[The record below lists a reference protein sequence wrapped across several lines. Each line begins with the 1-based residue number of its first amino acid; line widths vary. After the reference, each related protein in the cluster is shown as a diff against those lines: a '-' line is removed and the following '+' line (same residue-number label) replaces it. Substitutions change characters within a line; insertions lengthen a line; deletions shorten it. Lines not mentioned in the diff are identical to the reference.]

1 MRKFLQKKSDFLLT
15 YTHEIPQSEIGSQ
28 EKPCLNAICLST
40 IYAVMKRLCFFIMTL
55 FFLAAPQASA
65 NPLAIESAYLVP
77 SNGDIQFKEIASFS
91 NDAFKPFHKDL
102 RLGFVENPVWIKLR
116 INPQSASS
124 FDAASTIEH
133 DSAVVLRTGLLAL
146 DSIELYEQVDG
157 QWVKQHRGD
166 KVKQKYKSCQD
177 DFHCFELRTDP
188 KLPIDLY
195 LKIQTTTIT
204 TVVLEAVKVRD
215 LPVVVADRM
224 VTLVSTFAVALSL
237 LVIGVLFF
245 VIERSG
251 LVATFCAYQVSVVL
265 LTFLSTGLMARIFE
279 NTSPELINTL
289 NQYLLS
295 IRAIFSVLLGYVL
308 LQPYKLHPYY
318 RKAMLVLAGLCV
330 ISMYYVASDQFS
342 NASRLNIAI
351 HVICF
356 LVQIFGAATA
366 ENISKL
372 LRFLTLIGYL
382 IFEIILIGSI
392 FSAFNLY
399 PEISQSTPLFM
410 QSLGDWRLNG
420 SRVGIFLFAILIIQV
435 FDRRRISNEAL
446 QGFKVEAAK
455 STAQRERLTERQS
468 MIDMLTHELKNPLG
482 TIRFAIAS
490 LKRNVS
496 IDSDSLQRVKRID
509 DSVERMNE
517 LIEHVA
523 LSNKIDRFDASQ
535 VKESVD
541 IAELIEVCIG
551 DYDRIRIFR
560 VEVERGLFISTS
572 RLMLSLILQNLIS
585 NAYKYHLSQDTVLI
599 KAYAQN
605 NTAVIEVSNTI
616 EIDKSPDPSKL
627 FQAYYRHNNIQE
639 QPGMGLGLSLSMSA
653 AEKINAKIEFSQE
666 RNLVVFSLK
675 VPL

>member
-1 MRKFLQKKSDFLLT
+1 
-15 YTHEIPQSEIGSQ
+15 
-28 EKPCLNAICLST
+28 
-40 IYAVMKRLCFFIMTL
+40 MKRLWFFLMTL
-55 FFLAAPQASA
+55 FFLAAPQAA
-65 NPLAIESAYLVP
+65 ATPFAIESAYLV
-77 SNGDIQFKEIASFS
+77 SSSDNIQLEEIASFP
-91 NDAFKPFHKDL
+91 NDAFKHFHKDL

-116 INPQSASS
+116 IKPQPTTSAE
-124 FDAASTIEH
+124 AASVIGS

-146 DSIELYEQVDG
+146 DSIELFERVNG
-157 QWVKQHRGD
+157 EWIKQHRGD
-166 KVKQKYKSCQD
+166 KVKQKYASCPD
-177 DFHCFELRTDP
+177 DFHCFELRSDP
-188 KLPIDLY
+188 QHPIDLY

-204 TVVLEAVKVRD
+204 TVVLEAVSVRD
-215 LPVVVADRM
+215 LPLLVANRM
-224 VTLVSTFAVALSL
+224 VTLMSTFAVATSL
-237 LVIGVLFF
+237 LVIGLLFF
-245 VIERSG
+245 VIERSS
-251 LVATFCAYQVSVVL
+251 LVATFCAYQISVVL
-265 LTFLSTGLMARIFE
+265 LTFLSTGLMARMFE

-308 LQPYKLHPYY
+308 LQPYKLHSYY
-318 RKAMLVLAGLCV
+318 RKAMLFLAGLCV
-330 ISMYYVASDQFS
+330 LSMYCVVSAQFS

-351 HVICF
+351 HLICF
-356 LVQIFGAATA
+356 MVQIFGAATA
-366 ENISKL
+366 QNISKL
-372 LRFLTLIGYL
+372 LRWLTLIGYL

-435 FDRRRISNEAL
+435 FDRRKISNETL
-446 QGFKVEAAK
+446 QAFKHEAAK
-455 STAQRERLTERQS
+455 STAQRERLIERQS

-541 IAELIEVCIG
+541 IAELIEVSIG
-551 DYDRIRIFR
+551 DYADIRIFR
-560 VEVERGLFISTS
+560 IEVERGLFIPTS
-572 RLMLSLILQNLIS
+572 RLMISLILQNLIS
-585 NAYKYHLSQDTVLI
+585 NAYKYHLPTDTVLI

-605 NTAVIEVSNTI
+605 HTAVIEVSNTI

-627 FQAYYRHNNIQE
+627 FQAYYRHNNVQE

-653 AEKINAKIEFSQE
+653 AEKINATIEFSQE

>member
-1 MRKFLQKKSDFLLT
+1 
-15 YTHEIPQSEIGSQ
+15 
-28 EKPCLNAICLST
+28 
-40 IYAVMKRLCFFIMTL
+40 
-55 FFLAAPQASA
+55 
-65 NPLAIESAYLVP
+65 
-77 SNGDIQFKEIASFS
+77 
-91 NDAFKPFHKDL
+91 
-102 RLGFVENPVWIKLR
+102 
-116 INPQSASS
+116 
-124 FDAASTIEH
+124 
-133 DSAVVLRTGLLAL
+133 
-146 DSIELYEQVDG
+146 
-157 QWVKQHRGD
+157 
-166 KVKQKYKSCQD
+166 
-177 DFHCFELRTDP
+177 
-188 KLPIDLY
+188 
-195 LKIQTTTIT
+195 
-204 TVVLEAVKVRD
+204 
-215 LPVVVADRM
+215 
-224 VTLVSTFAVALSL
+224 
-237 LVIGVLFF
+237 
-245 VIERSG
+245 
-251 LVATFCAYQVSVVL
+251 
-265 LTFLSTGLMARIFE
+265 
-279 NTSPELINTL
+279 
-289 NQYLLS
+289 
-295 IRAIFSVLLGYVL
+295 
-308 LQPYKLHPYY
+308 
-318 RKAMLVLAGLCV
+318 
-330 ISMYYVASDQFS
+330 
-342 NASRLNIAI
+342 
-351 HVICF
+351 
-356 LVQIFGAATA
+356 
-366 ENISKL
+366 
-372 LRFLTLIGYL
+372 
-382 IFEIILIGSI
+382 
-392 FSAFNLY
+392 
-399 PEISQSTPLFM
+399 
-410 QSLGDWRLNG
+410 
-420 SRVGIFLFAILIIQV
+420 
-435 FDRRRISNEAL
+435 
-446 QGFKVEAAK
+446 
-455 STAQRERLTERQS
+455 

>member
-1 MRKFLQKKSDFLLT
+1 
-15 YTHEIPQSEIGSQ
+15 
-28 EKPCLNAICLST
+28 
-40 IYAVMKRLCFFIMTL
+40 MKRLWFFLMTL
-55 FFLAAPQASA
+55 FFLAAPQAAA
-65 NPLAIESAYLVP
+65 NPLAIESAYLV
-77 SNGDIQFKEIASFS
+77 SSSDNIQLEEVASFS

-116 INPQSASS
+116 IKPQPATSS
-124 FDAASTIEH
+124 EAASVIGS
-133 DSAVVLRTGLLAL
+133 DSAVVLRAGLLAL
-146 DSIELYEQVDG
+146 DSIELFERVNG
-157 QWVKQHRGD
+157 EWIKQHRGD
-166 KVKQKYKSCQD
+166 KVKQKYTSCPD
-177 DFHCFELRTDP
+177 DFHCFELRSDP
-188 KLPIDLY
+188 KHPIDLY

-204 TVVLEAVKVRD
+204 TVVLEAVSVRD
-215 LPVVVADRM
+215 LPLLVANRM
-224 VTLVSTFAVALSL
+224 VTLMSTFAVATSL
-237 LVIGVLFF
+237 LVIGLLFF
-245 VIERSG
+245 VIERSS
-251 LVATFCAYQVSVVL
+251 LVATFCAYQIAVVL
-265 LTFLSTGLMARIFE
+265 LTFLSTGLMARMFE

-318 RKAMLVLAGLCV
+318 RKAMLFLAGLCV
-330 ISMYYVASDQFS
+330 LSMYCVASAQFS

-366 ENISKL
+366 QNISKL
-372 LRFLTLIGYL
+372 LRWLTLIGYV

-392 FSAFNLY
+392 FTAFNLY

-435 FDRRRISNEAL
+435 FDRRKISNETL
-446 QGFKVEAAK
+446 EEFKLEAAK
-455 STAQRERLTERQS
+455 STAQRERLIERQS

-541 IAELIEVCIG
+541 IAELIEVSIG
-551 DYDRIRIFR
+551 DYADIRIFR
-560 VEVERGLFISTS
+560 IEVERGLFITTS

-585 NAYKYHLSQDTVLI
+585 NAYKYHLPTDTVLI

-605 NTAVIEVSNTI
+605 HTAVIEVSNTI

-627 FQAYYRHNNIQE
+627 FQAYYRHNNVQE

-653 AEKINAKIEFSQE
+653 AEKINATIEFSQE

>member
-1 MRKFLQKKSDFLLT
+1 
-15 YTHEIPQSEIGSQ
+15 
-28 EKPCLNAICLST
+28 
-40 IYAVMKRLCFFIMTL
+40 MKRLWFFLMTL
-55 FFLAAPQASA
+55 FFLAAPQAA
-65 NPLAIESAYLVP
+65 ATPFAIESAYLV
-77 SNGDIQFKEIASFS
+77 SSSDNIKLEEVASFS

-102 RLGFVENPVWIKLR
+102 RLGFIENPVWIKLR
-116 INPQSASS
+116 IKPQPATSS
-124 FDAASTIEH
+124 EAASVIGS

-146 DSIELYEQVDG
+146 DSIELFERVNG
-157 QWVKQHRGD
+157 EWIKQHRGD
-166 KVKQKYKSCQD
+166 KVKQKYASCPD
-177 DFHCFELRTDP
+177 DFHCFELRSDP
-188 KLPIDLY
+188 QHPIDLY

-204 TVVLEAVKVRD
+204 TVVLEAVSVRD
-215 LPVVVADRM
+215 LPLLVANRM
-224 VTLVSTFAVALSL
+224 VTLMSTFAVATSL
-237 LVIGVLFF
+237 LVIGLLFF
-245 VIERSG
+245 VIERSS
-251 LVATFCAYQVSVVL
+251 LVATFCAYQISVVL
-265 LTFLSTGLMARIFE
+265 LTFLSTGLMARMFE

-308 LQPYKLHPYY
+308 LQPYKLHSYY
-318 RKAMLVLAGLCV
+318 RKAMLFLAGLCV
-330 ISMYYVASDQFS
+330 LSMYCVVSAQFS

-351 HVICF
+351 HLICF
-356 LVQIFGAATA
+356 MVQIFGAATA
-366 ENISKL
+366 QNISKL
-372 LRFLTLIGYL
+372 LRWLTLIGYL

-435 FDRRRISNEAL
+435 FDRRKISNETL
-446 QGFKVEAAK
+446 QAFKHEAAK
-455 STAQRERLTERQS
+455 STAQRERLIERQS

-541 IAELIEVCIG
+541 IAELIEVSIG
-551 DYDRIRIFR
+551 DYADIRIFR
-560 VEVERGLFISTS
+560 IEVERGLFIPTS

-585 NAYKYHLSQDTVLI
+585 NAYKYHLPTDTVLI

-605 NTAVIEVSNTI
+605 HTAVIEVSNTI

-627 FQAYYRHNNIQE
+627 FQAYYRHNNVQE
-639 QPGMGLGLSLSMSA
+639 QPGMGLGLSLAMSA
-653 AEKINAKIEFSQE
+653 AEKINATIEFSQE

>member
-1 MRKFLQKKSDFLLT
+1 
-15 YTHEIPQSEIGSQ
+15 
-28 EKPCLNAICLST
+28 
-40 IYAVMKRLCFFIMTL
+40 MKRLWFFLMTL
-55 FFLAAPQASA
+55 FFLAAPQAA
-65 NPLAIESAYLVP
+65 ATPFAIESAYLV
-77 SNGDIQFKEIASFS
+77 SSSDNIQLEEIASFS

-102 RLGFVENPVWIKLR
+102 RLGFIENPVWIKLR
-116 INPQSASS
+116 IKPQPATSS
-124 FDAASTIEH
+124 EATSVIGS

-146 DSIELYEQVDG
+146 DSIELFERVNG
-157 QWVKQHRGD
+157 EWIKQHRGD
-166 KVKQKYKSCQD
+166 KVKQKYASCPD
-177 DFHCFELRTDP
+177 DFHCFELRSDP
-188 KLPIDLY
+188 QHPIDLY

-204 TVVLEAVKVRD
+204 TVILEAVSVRD
-215 LPVVVADRM
+215 LPLLVANRM
-224 VTLVSTFAVALSL
+224 VTLMSTFAVAISL
-237 LVIGVLFF
+237 LVIGLLFF
-245 VIERSG
+245 VIERSS
-251 LVATFCAYQVSVVL
+251 LVATFCAYQISVVL
-265 LTFLSTGLMARIFE
+265 LTFLSTGLMARMFE

-308 LQPYKLHPYY
+308 LQPYKLHSYY
-318 RKAMLVLAGLCV
+318 RKAMLFLAGLCV
-330 ISMYYVASDQFS
+330 LSMYCVVSAQFS

-351 HVICF
+351 HLICF
-356 LVQIFGAATA
+356 MVQIFGAATA
-366 ENISKL
+366 QNISKL
-372 LRFLTLIGYL
+372 LRWLTLIGYL

-435 FDRRRISNEAL
+435 FDRRKISNETL
-446 QGFKVEAAK
+446 QAFKHEAAK
-455 STAQRERLTERQS
+455 STAQRERLIERQS

-541 IAELIEVCIG
+541 IAELIEVSIG
-551 DYDRIRIFR
+551 DYADIRIFR
-560 VEVERGLFISTS
+560 IEVERGLFIPTS

-585 NAYKYHLSQDTVLI
+585 NAYKYHLPTDTVLI

-605 NTAVIEVSNTI
+605 HTAVIEVSNTI

-627 FQAYYRHNNIQE
+627 FQAYYRHNNVQE
-639 QPGMGLGLSLSMSA
+639 QPGMGLGLSLAMSA
-653 AEKINAKIEFSQE
+653 AEKINATIEFSQE

>member
-1 MRKFLQKKSDFLLT
+1 
-15 YTHEIPQSEIGSQ
+15 
-28 EKPCLNAICLST
+28 
-40 IYAVMKRLCFFIMTL
+40 MKRLWFFLMTL
-55 FFLAAPQASA
+55 FFLAAPQAA
-65 NPLAIESAYLVP
+65 ATPFAIESAYLV
-77 SNGDIQFKEIASFS
+77 SSSDNIQLEEIASFS

-102 RLGFVENPVWIKLR
+102 RLGFIENPVWIKLR
-116 INPQSASS
+116 IKPQPATSS
-124 FDAASTIEH
+124 EATSVIGS

-146 DSIELYEQVDG
+146 DSIELFERVNG
-157 QWVKQHRGD
+157 EWIKQHRGD
-166 KVKQKYKSCQD
+166 KVKQKYASCPD
-177 DFHCFELRTDP
+177 DFHCFELRSDP
-188 KLPIDLY
+188 QHPIDLY

-204 TVVLEAVKVRD
+204 TVVLEAVSVRD
-215 LPVVVADRM
+215 LPLLVANRM
-224 VTLVSTFAVALSL
+224 VTLMSTFAVATSL
-237 LVIGVLFF
+237 LVIGLLFF
-245 VIERSG
+245 VIERSS
-251 LVATFCAYQVSVVL
+251 LVATFCAYQISVVL
-265 LTFLSTGLMARIFE
+265 LTFLSTGLMARMFE

-308 LQPYKLHPYY
+308 LQPYKLHSYY
-318 RKAMLVLAGLCV
+318 RKAMLFLAGLCV
-330 ISMYYVASDQFS
+330 LSMYCVVSAQFS

-351 HVICF
+351 HLICF
-356 LVQIFGAATA
+356 MVQIFGAATA
-366 ENISKL
+366 QNISKL
-372 LRFLTLIGYL
+372 LRWLTLIGYL

-435 FDRRRISNEAL
+435 FDRRKISNETL
-446 QGFKVEAAK
+446 QAFKHEAAK
-455 STAQRERLTERQS
+455 STAQRERLIERQS

-541 IAELIEVCIG
+541 IAELIEVSIG
-551 DYDRIRIFR
+551 DYADIRIFR
-560 VEVERGLFISTS
+560 IEVERGLFIPTS

-585 NAYKYHLSQDTVLI
+585 NAYKYHLPTDTVLI

-605 NTAVIEVSNTI
+605 HTAVIEVSNTI

-627 FQAYYRHNNIQE
+627 FQAYYRHNNVQE
-639 QPGMGLGLSLSMSA
+639 QPGMGLGLSLAMSA
-653 AEKINAKIEFSQE
+653 AEKINATIEFSQE

>member
-1 MRKFLQKKSDFLLT
+1 
-15 YTHEIPQSEIGSQ
+15 
-28 EKPCLNAICLST
+28 
-40 IYAVMKRLCFFIMTL
+40 MKRLWFFLMML
-55 FFLAAPQASA
+55 FFLAAPQAA
-65 NPLAIESAYLVP
+65 ATPFAIESAYLV
-77 SNGDIQFKEIASFS
+77 SSSDNIQLEEVASFS

-102 RLGFVENPVWIKLR
+102 RLGFIENPVWIKLR
-116 INPQSASS
+116 IKPQPATSS
-124 FDAASTIEH
+124 EAASVIGS

-146 DSIELYEQVDG
+146 DSIELFERVNG
-157 QWVKQHRGD
+157 EWIKQHRGD
-166 KVKQKYKSCQD
+166 KVKQKYASCPD
-177 DFHCFELRTDP
+177 DFHCFELRSDP
-188 KLPIDLY
+188 QHPIDLY

-204 TVVLEAVKVRD
+204 TVVLEAVSVRD
-215 LPVVVADRM
+215 LPLLVANRM
-224 VTLVSTFAVALSL
+224 VTLMSTFAVATSL
-237 LVIGVLFF
+237 LVIGLLFF
-245 VIERSG
+245 VIERSS
-251 LVATFCAYQVSVVL
+251 LVATFCAYQISVVL
-265 LTFLSTGLMARIFE
+265 LTFLSTGLMARMFE

-308 LQPYKLHPYY
+308 LQPYKLHSYY
-318 RKAMLVLAGLCV
+318 RKAMLFLAGLCV
-330 ISMYYVASDQFS
+330 LSMYCVVSAQFS

-351 HVICF
+351 HLICF
-356 LVQIFGAATA
+356 MVQIFGAATA
-366 ENISKL
+366 QNISKL
-372 LRFLTLIGYL
+372 LRWLTLIGYL

-435 FDRRRISNEAL
+435 FDRRKISNETL
-446 QGFKVEAAK
+446 QAFKHEAAK
-455 STAQRERLTERQS
+455 STAQRERLIERQS

-535 VKESVD
+535 VKEPVD
-541 IAELIEVCIG
+541 IAELIEVSIG
-551 DYDRIRIFR
+551 DYADIRIFR
-560 VEVERGLFISTS
+560 IEVERGLFIPTS

-585 NAYKYHLSQDTVLI
+585 NAYKYHLLTDTVLI

-605 NTAVIEVSNTI
+605 HTAVIEVSNTI

-627 FQAYYRHNNIQE
+627 FQAYYRHNNVQE

-653 AEKINAKIEFSQE
+653 AEKINATIEFSQE

>member
-1 MRKFLQKKSDFLLT
+1 
-15 YTHEIPQSEIGSQ
+15 
-28 EKPCLNAICLST
+28 
-40 IYAVMKRLCFFIMTL
+40 MKRLWFFLMTL
-55 FFLAAPQASA
+55 FFLAAPQAAA
-65 NPLAIESAYLVP
+65 NPLAIESAYLV
-77 SNGDIQFKEIASFS
+77 SSSDNIQLEEVASFS
-91 NDAFKPFHKDL
+91 NDAFKPFPKDL

-116 INPQSASS
+116 IKPQPATSS
-124 FDAASTIEH
+124 EAASVIGS
-133 DSAVVLRTGLLAL
+133 DSAVVLRAGLLAL
-146 DSIELYEQVDG
+146 DSIELFERVNG
-157 QWVKQHRGD
+157 EWIKQHRGD
-166 KVKQKYKSCQD
+166 KVKQKYTSCPD
-177 DFHCFELRTDP
+177 DFHCFELRSDP
-188 KLPIDLY
+188 KHPIDLY

-204 TVVLEAVKVRD
+204 TVVLEAVSVRD
-215 LPVVVADRM
+215 LPLLVANRM
-224 VTLVSTFAVALSL
+224 VTLMSTFAVATSL
-237 LVIGVLFF
+237 LVIGLLFF
-245 VIERSG
+245 VIERSS
-251 LVATFCAYQVSVVL
+251 LVATFCAYQIAVVL
-265 LTFLSTGLMARIFE
+265 LTFLSTGLMARMFE

-318 RKAMLVLAGLCV
+318 RKAMLFLAGLCV
-330 ISMYYVASDQFS
+330 LSMYCVASAQFS

-366 ENISKL
+366 QNISKL
-372 LRFLTLIGYL
+372 LRWLTLIGYV

-392 FSAFNLY
+392 FTAFNLY

-435 FDRRRISNEAL
+435 FDRRKISNETL
-446 QGFKVEAAK
+446 EEFKLEAAQ
-455 STAQRERLTERQS
+455 STAQRERLIERQS

-541 IAELIEVCIG
+541 IAELIEVSIG
-551 DYDRIRIFR
+551 DYADIRIFR
-560 VEVERGLFISTS
+560 IEVERGLFITTS

-585 NAYKYHLSQDTVLI
+585 NAYKYHLPTDTVLI
-599 KAYAQN
+599 KAYSQN
-605 NTAVIEVSNTI
+605 HTAVIEVSNTI

-627 FQAYYRHNNIQE
+627 FQAYYRHNNVQE

-653 AEKINAKIEFSQE
+653 AEKINATIEFSQE

>member
-1 MRKFLQKKSDFLLT
+1 
-15 YTHEIPQSEIGSQ
+15 
-28 EKPCLNAICLST
+28 
-40 IYAVMKRLCFFIMTL
+40 V
-55 FFLAAPQASA
+55 
-65 NPLAIESAYLVP
+65 
-77 SNGDIQFKEIASFS
+77 
-91 NDAFKPFHKDL
+91 
-102 RLGFVENPVWIKLR
+102 FVE
-116 INPQSASS
+116 A
-124 FDAASTIEH
+124 
-133 DSAVVLRTGLLAL
+133 
-146 DSIELYEQVDG
+146 
-157 QWVKQHRGD
+157 
-166 KVKQKYKSCQD
+166 
-177 DFHCFELRTDP
+177 
-188 KLPIDLY
+188 
-195 LKIQTTTIT
+195 
-204 TVVLEAVKVRD
+204 
-215 LPVVVADRM
+215 
-224 VTLVSTFAVALSL
+224 
-237 LVIGVLFF
+237 
-245 VIERSG
+245 
-251 LVATFCAYQVSVVL
+251 
-265 LTFLSTGLMARIFE
+265 
-279 NTSPELINTL
+279 SPELINTL

-295 IRAIFSVLLGYVL
+295 IRATFSVLLGYVL
-308 LQPYKLHPYY
+308 LQPYKLHAYY
-318 RKAMLVLAGLCV
+318 RKAMWLLAGMCLV
-330 ISMYYVASDQFS
+330 SMYCVVSDQFS

-372 LRFLTLIGYL
+372 LRWLTLIGYL

-399 PEISQSTPLFM
+399 PEISQATPLFM

-435 FDRRRISNEAL
+435 FDRRRISNETL
-446 QGFKVEAAK
+446 QAFKLEAAK
-455 STAQRERLTERQS
+455 STAQRERLIERQS

-496 IDSDSLQRVKRID
+496 IDSESLQRVKRID

-523 LSNKIDRFDASQ
+523 LSNKIDRFDTNQ

-541 IAELIEVCIG
+541 VAELIEVSIG
-551 DYDRIRIFR
+551 DYDDIRIFS
-560 VEVERGLFISTS
+560 VEVESGLHVPTN
-572 RLMLSLILQNLIS
+572 RLMLTLILQNLIS
-585 NAYKYHLSQDTVLI
+585 NAYKYHVPTDSVLI
-599 KAYAQN
+599 KAYVQN

-616 EIDKSPDPSKL
+616 ELHKSPDTDKL
-627 FQAYYRHNNIQE
+627 FQAYYRHNNVQE

>member
-1 MRKFLQKKSDFLLT
+1 VQKKSDFLLT
-15 YTHEIPQSEIGSQ
+15 YTHEIPQSEIGPQ

-40 IYAVMKRLCFFIMTL
+40 IYAVMKRLWFFLMTL
-55 FFLAAPQASA
+55 FFLAAPQAAA
-65 NPLAIESAYLVP
+65 NPLPIESAYFVSP
-77 SNGDIQFKEIASFS
+77 REDIQLQEVSSFP
-91 NDAFKPFHKDL
+91 DAAFKPFQKDL
-102 RLGFVENPVWIKLR
+102 RLGFIEKPVWVKLR
-116 INPQSASS
+116 INPQPSTSS
-124 FDAASTIEH
+124 EATTAKGS

-157 QWVKQHRGD
+157 EWVKQHRGD

-177 DFHCFELRTDP
+177 DFHCFELRSDP

-204 TVVLEAVKVRD
+204 TVVLEAVTVRD
-215 LPVVVADRM
+215 LPALVANRM
-224 VTLVSTFAVALSL
+224 VTLVSTLAVATSL
-237 LVIGVLFF
+237 LVIGLLFF
-245 VIERSG
+245 VIERSS
-251 LVATFCAYQVSVVL
+251 LVATFCAYQISVL
-265 LTFLSTGLMARIFE
+265 LLTLLSTGLLGRIFE
-279 NTSPELINTL
+279 STSPELINTL

-318 RKAMLVLAGLCV
+318 QKAMLFLAGLCV
-330 ISMYYVASDQFS
+330 LSMYCVASAQFS

-351 HVICF
+351 HLICF
-356 LVQIFGAATA
+356 LVQIFGVATA
-366 ENISKL
+366 QNISKL
-372 LRFLTLIGYL
+372 LRWLTLIGYL

-420 SRVGIFLFAILIIQV
+420 GRVGIFLFAILIIQV
-435 FDRRRISNEAL
+435 FDRRRISNETL
-446 QGFKVEAAK
+446 QAFKLEAAQ
-455 STAQRERLTERQS
+455 STGQRERLIERQS

-496 IDSDSLQRVKRID
+496 IDSESLQRVKRID

-523 LSNKIDRFDASQ
+523 LSNKIDRFDTNQ

-541 IAELIEVCIG
+541 VAELIEVSIG
-551 DYDRIRIFR
+551 DYDDIRIFR
-560 VEVERGLFISTS
+560 LEVENGLCIPTN

-585 NAYKYHLSQDTVLI
+585 NAYKYHVPTDTVLI
-599 KAYAQN
+599 KAYVQN

-616 EIDKSPDPSKL
+616 ELHKSPDPTKL
-627 FQAYYRHNNIQE
+627 FQAYYRHNNVQE

>member
-1 MRKFLQKKSDFLLT
+1 VQKKSDFLLT
-15 YTHEIPQSEIGSQ
+15 VTHEIPQSEKGSQ
-28 EKPCLNAICLST
+28 EKPCLNAFCLST
-40 IYAVMKRLCFFIMTL
+40 IYAVMKRLWFFLMTL
-55 FFLAAPQASA
+55 FFLAAPQAAA
-65 NPLAIESAYLVP
+65 NPLAIESAYLV
-77 SNGDIQFKEIASFS
+77 SSSDNIQLDEVASFP

-102 RLGFVENPVWIKLR
+102 RLGFVVNPVWIKLR
-116 INPQSASS
+116 IKPQPTTSAEASS
-124 FDAASTIEH
+124 VIGS

-157 QWVKQHRGD
+157 EWVKQHRGD

-177 DFHCFELRTDP
+177 DFHCFELRSDP

-204 TVVLEAVKVRD
+204 TVVLEAVTVRD
-215 LPVVVADRM
+215 LPALVANRM
-224 VTLVSTFAVALSL
+224 VTLVSTLAVATSL
-237 LVIGVLFF
+237 LVIGLLFF
-245 VIERSG
+245 VIERSS
-251 LVATFCAYQVSVVL
+251 LVATFCAYQISVVL
-265 LTFLSTGLMARIFE
+265 LTLLSTGLVGRMFE
-279 NTSPELINTL
+279 NTSPDLVNTL

-295 IRAIFSVLLGYVL
+295 IRATFSVLLGYVL
-308 LQPYKLHPYY
+308 LQPYKLHAYY
-318 RKAMLVLAGLCV
+318 RKAMWLLAAMCLV
-330 ISMYYVASDQFS
+330 SMYFVVNDEFS

-372 LRFLTLIGYL
+372 LRWITLIGYV
-382 IFEIILIGSI
+382 IFEIILVGSI
-392 FSAFNLY
+392 LTAFNLY
-399 PEISQSTPLFM
+399 PEISHSTPLFM

-420 SRVGIFLFAILIIQV
+420 GRVGIFLFAILIIQV
-435 FDRRRISNEAL
+435 FDRRRISNETL
-446 QGFKVEAAK
+446 QEFKLEAAQ
-455 STAQRERLTERQS
+455 STAQRERLIERQS

-496 IDSDSLQRVKRID
+496 IDSESLQRVKRID

-523 LSNKIDRFDASQ
+523 LSNKIDRFDTNQ

-541 IAELIEVCIG
+541 VAELIEVSIG
-551 DYDRIRIFR
+551 DYDDIRIFS
-560 VEVERGLFISTS
+560 VEVESGLCIPTN

-585 NAYKYHLSQDTVLI
+585 NAYKYHVPTDTVLI
-599 KAYAQN
+599 KAYVQN

-616 EIDKSPDPSKL
+616 ELHKSPDPTKL
-627 FQAYYRHNNIQE
+627 FQAYYRHNNVQE

>member
-1 MRKFLQKKSDFLLT
+1 
-15 YTHEIPQSEIGSQ
+15 
-28 EKPCLNAICLST
+28 
-40 IYAVMKRLCFFIMTL
+40 
-55 FFLAAPQASA
+55 
-65 NPLAIESAYLVP
+65 
-77 SNGDIQFKEIASFS
+77 
-91 NDAFKPFHKDL
+91 
-102 RLGFVENPVWIKLR
+102 
-116 INPQSASS
+116 
-124 FDAASTIEH
+124 
-133 DSAVVLRTGLLAL
+133 
-146 DSIELYEQVDG
+146 
-157 QWVKQHRGD
+157 
-166 KVKQKYKSCQD
+166 
-177 DFHCFELRTDP
+177 
-188 KLPIDLY
+188 
-195 LKIQTTTIT
+195 
-204 TVVLEAVKVRD
+204 
-215 LPVVVADRM
+215 
-224 VTLVSTFAVALSL
+224 
-237 LVIGVLFF
+237 
-245 VIERSG
+245 
-251 LVATFCAYQVSVVL
+251 
-265 LTFLSTGLMARIFE
+265 
-279 NTSPELINTL
+279 
-289 NQYLLS
+289 
-295 IRAIFSVLLGYVL
+295 
-308 LQPYKLHPYY
+308 
-318 RKAMLVLAGLCV
+318 MLVLAGLCV

>member
-1 MRKFLQKKSDFLLT
+1 
-15 YTHEIPQSEIGSQ
+15 
-28 EKPCLNAICLST
+28 
-40 IYAVMKRLCFFIMTL
+40 MKRLWFFLMTL
-55 FFLAAPQASA
+55 FCFAVSQAAA
-65 NPLAIESAYLVP
+65 NPLTLESAYLVSP
-77 SNGDIQFKEIASFS
+77 SEDIQLAEVASFP
-91 NDAFKPFHKDL
+91 NEAFKHFHKDL
-102 RLGFVENPVWIKLR
+102 RLGFLENPVWIKLR
-116 INPQSASS
+116 IKPQPSTSAE
-124 FDAASTIEH
+124 AASVIGS

-157 QWVKQHRGD
+157 EWVKQHRGD

-177 DFHCFELRTDP
+177 DFHCFELRSDP

-204 TVVLEAVKVRD
+204 TVVLEAVTVRD
-215 LPVVVADRM
+215 LPALVANRM
-224 VTLVSTFAVALSL
+224 VTLVSTLAVATSL
-237 LVIGVLFF
+237 LVIGLLFF
-245 VIERSG
+245 VIERSS
-251 LVATFCAYQVSVVL
+251 LVATFCAYQISVVL
-265 LTFLSTGLMARIFE
+265 LTLLSTGLVGRMFE
-279 NTSPELINTL
+279 STSPELVNTL

-318 RKAMLVLAGLCV
+318 QKAMWLLAGLCLV
-330 ISMYYVASDQFS
+330 SMYCVVSDQFS

-372 LRFLTLIGYL
+372 LRWITLIGYV
-382 IFEIILIGSI
+382 IFEIILVGSI
-392 FSAFNLY
+392 LTAFNLY

-420 SRVGIFLFAILIIQV
+420 GRVGIFLFAILIIQV
-435 FDRRRISNEAL
+435 FDRRRISNETL
-446 QGFKVEAAK
+446 QEFKLEAAQ
-455 STAQRERLTERQS
+455 STAQRERLIERQS

-496 IDSDSLQRVKRID
+496 IDSESLQRVKRID

-523 LSNKIDRFDASQ
+523 LSNKIDRFDTNQ

-541 IAELIEVCIG
+541 VAELIEVSIG
-551 DYDRIRIFR
+551 DYDDIRIFSVQ
-560 VEVERGLFISTS
+560 VESGLCIPTN

-585 NAYKYHLSQDTVLI
+585 NAYKYHVPTDTVLI
-599 KAYAQN
+599 KAYVQN

-616 EIDKSPDPSKL
+616 DLHKSPDTDKL
-627 FQAYYRHNNIQE
+627 FQAYYRHNNVQE